1 MSANMQNG
9 KPTPRLGVTMP
20 ISESFPTKED
30 LTSTERLLQTLKD
43 EGLFETEEE
52 SRRREIVLGKLD
64 KMVKEF
70 VFVVLTKRRNQPDA
84 VAREAGGKI
93 FTFGSYRLGVHG
105 SGADIDT
112 LCVVPKNVAREDF
125 FEVMHEMLRNRP
137 EVTELTAVPDAFTPV
152 IKMKFSDIPI
162 DFTFA
167 KLELHIIPDSLDLS
181 NDGLLQGLD
190 ERCVRSVNGSR
201 VTDDILRL
209 VPNIPSFR
217 IALRC
222 VKLWAQRRAVY
233 SNMMGFLGGVAWA
246 MPWPQPILLKPIEEG
261 PLQVRVWN
269 PKLYPADKAHRMPI
283 ITPAYPSMCSTHNVT
298 DSTKAVML
306 SEFKDA
312 AELVNKI
319 MVERQ
324 PWSDLF
330 KKGDFFSRYKHYIQI
345 IASSDSEERHL
356 RWSGLVES
364 RIRRLVMGLER
375 TENVVLAHPFI
386 KGFDKVIQYRTAAE
400 KEDAAHGTLKPRSE
414 APESDPP
421 TDALEEPGTIYTSS
435 YYIGICIASREAGST
450 ARRKLDL
457 FRPKEEFLELVKN
470 WDMFDEGSMAL
481 FEDYTS
487 KDFHVMLPTLYYN
500 SSKLPAELF
509 EDGPDQKKAKRSK
522 SGKKNSSAETRPPTK
537 KRRGSTGQ
545 NSAVAVAET
554 GPMSADT
561 SSPSTSALSM
571 DSSTPK
577 DPMPAPGTAV
587 VPQA

>member
-1 MSANMQNG
+1 MQNG

-30 LTSTERLLQTLKD
+30 LASTERLLQTLKD
-43 EGLFETEEE
+43 EGLFESEEE

-70 VFVVLTKRRNQPDA
+70 VFVVLTKRRNQPEA

-105 SGADIDT
+105 SGKCADIDT

-152 IKMKFSDIPI
+152 IKMKFSEIPI

-167 KLELHIIPDSLDLS
+167 KLELHVIPDSLDLS

-246 MPWPQPILLKPIEEG
+246 MLVARVCQLYPNACGATIISRFFSILHQWPWPQPILLKPIEEG

-375 TENVVLAHPFI
+375 TENVVLAHPYI

-414 APESDPP
+414 APESELP
-421 TDALEEPGTIYTSS
+421 TDALEEPGTIYTST
-435 YYIGICIASREAGST
+435 YYIGICIALREAGST

-470 WDMFDEGSMAL
+470 WDI
-481 FEDYTS
+481 
-487 KDFHVMLPTLYYN
+487 
-500 SSKLPAELF
+500 SKLPAELF
-509 EDGPDQKKAKRSK
+509 EDGADQKKAKRSK

-537 KRRGSTGQ
+537 KRRGSTGP

-554 GPMSADT
+554 GPTSADS
-561 SSPSTSALSM
+561 SSPATPALPI
-571 DSSTPK
+571 DPSTPK
-577 DPMPAPGTAV
+577 DPMPTPGTAV

>member
-1 MSANMQNG
+1 MNTDMQNG
-9 KPTPRLGVTMP
+9 KPAPRLGVTMP
-20 ISESFPTKED
+20 ISVSLPTKED
-30 LTSTERLLQTLKD
+30 LASTEHLLQTLKD
-43 EGLFETEEE
+43 EGLFENEEE

-70 VFVVLTKRRNQPDA
+70 VFVVLTKRRNQPEA

-93 FTFGSYRLGVHG
+93 FTF
-105 SGADIDT
+105 GADIDT

-125 FEVMHEMLRNRP
+125 FDVMHDMLRNRP

-152 IKMKFSDIPI
+152 IKMKFSEIP
-162 DFTFA
+162 
-167 KLELHIIPDSLDLS
+167 LELNVIPDSLDLS
-181 NDGLLQGLD
+181 DDGLLRGLD

-246 MPWPQPILLKPIEEG
+246 MLVARVCQLYPNACAATIISRFFSILHQWPWPQPILLKPIEEG

-312 AELVNKI
+312 ADLVNKI

-330 KKGDFFSRYKHYIQI
+330 KKGDFFTRYTHYIQI

-375 TENVVLAHPFI
+375 IDNVVLAHPYI

-400 KEDAAHGTLKPRSE
+400 KEDAAHGTLKPRPNAESE
-414 APESDPP
+414 PP
-421 TDALEEPGTIYTSS
+421 VTALEETGTIYTSTF
-435 YYIGICIASREAGST
+435 YIGLCIASREAGST
-450 ARRKLDL
+450 ARRSLDL
-457 FRPKEEFLELVKN
+457 FRPKEDFLDLVKG
-470 WDMFDEGSMAL
+470 WDMYDEGSMGITVGHL
-481 FEDYTS
+481 T
-487 KDFHVMLPTLYYN
+487 
-500 SSKLPAELF
+500 SSKLPAELL
-509 EDGPDQKKAKRSK
+509 ENGADQKKAKRTK
-522 SGKKNSSAETRPPTK
+522 SGKVPRVTVGVSEDVETICK
-537 KRRGSTGQ
+537 Y
-545 NSAVAVAET
+545 
-554 GPMSADT
+554 
-561 SSPSTSALSM
+561 
-571 DSSTPK
+571 
-577 DPMPAPGTAV
+577 
-587 VPQA
+587 